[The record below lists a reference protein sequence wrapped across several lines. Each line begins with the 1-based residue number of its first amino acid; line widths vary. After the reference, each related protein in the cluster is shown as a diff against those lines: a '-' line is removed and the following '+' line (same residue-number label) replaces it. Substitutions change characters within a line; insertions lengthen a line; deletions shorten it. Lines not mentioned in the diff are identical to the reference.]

1 MKRLRRTSKGS
12 MVPQRVSALC
22 VVMLVAAAMAYGDIA
37 KGESMRRGRNEGT
50 IDIPA
55 SNVIGTG
62 NITAWTD
69 LIIGYS
75 ANGLRFEPAAGG
87 VIGAGG
93 IIQLSGRIAP
103 LGARG
108 LGPME
113 AHLQMTLP
121 GNDMLRFVGVAP
133 RADLYLSTEIDT
145 ITPTANPDKP
155 NYSPSLVG
163 SIIVDFDW
171 ISLFRRFP
179 LKTYL
184 MAGMAD
190 NTQLLYRYNQLFG
203 SVGLEW
209 KMYRHSLFVDAGGA
223 LYKEKANKLTDN
235 IADKTYAQSFVWIE
249 PGGRYRL
256 LNRFS
261 ILAGARLV
269 VYQDRKKRYPITP
282 DVLRFD
288 LRFEAPLYFRETNT
302 EAIRT
307 LVFMEQEK
315 EKKRAADT
323 LAQAEARKDYF
334 GEYNLGLG
342 VNQVQGETF
351 DYAKERQELIKKRQ
365 EIQAKMD
372 EIEAL
377 LNETNADDSLTTQ
390 PEKP

>member
-1 MKRLRRTSKGS
+1 MKRSRRTSKGI
-12 MVPQRVSALC
+12 MAPRRVSAICIVL
-22 VVMLVAAAMAYGDIA
+22 LVAATTAFGDIA
-37 KGESMRRGRNEGT
+37 KGESMQRGRNEGT

-55 SNVIGTG
+55 SNVIGTS

-69 LIIGYS
+69 IITGYS
-75 ANGLRFEPAAGG
+75 ANGFRLEPAVGG

-93 IIQLSGRIAP
+93 IIQLEGRVVP
-103 LGARG
+103 FGGHG

-121 GNDMLRFVGVAP
+121 GNDMLRFVGMAP

-163 SIIVDFDW
+163 SLIIDLDW
-171 ISLFRRFP
+171 LALFRRFP
-179 LKTYL
+179 LKTYF

-190 NTQLLYRYNQLFG
+190 NTQLLYRYNQLSG

-223 LYKEKANKLTDN
+223 LYKEKANTLIDN
-235 IADKTYAQSFVWIE
+235 IADKTYAQSYAWIA

-261 ILAGARLV
+261 ILGGARFVL
-269 VYQDRKKRYPITP
+269 YQDRKKNNPITP
-282 DVLRFD
+282 DVLRLD

-315 EKKRAADT
+315 EKKRVADT

-351 DYAKERQELIKKRQ
+351 DYAKERQDLIKKRQ
-365 EIQAKMD
+365 EIQTKMD
-372 EIEAL
+372 EIENI
-377 LNETNADDSLTTQ
+377 LNETNADDSLIAQ